1 VFDDKERFAVIL
13 RWKIYEKIGNKIYTS
28 SDVEKYEELVQKFVS
43 KFKSTELSNW
53 EAATWLNKVIK
64 TKSDVHEAIF
74 NSEVS
79 ESASEVSSQELS
91 LLSDQEFDSKENG
104 ETKREDDSVSA
115 IFDKAKAYEDLC
127 SKLPDVPEI
136 EDPDEV
142 IEQRLRKLKARD
154 ETRDTKAGFE
164 KSEDV
169 KNEIHM
175 KVKNNIE

>member
-1 VFDDKERFAVIL
+1 
-13 RWKIYEKIGNKIYTS
+13 
-28 SDVEKYEELVQKFVS
+28 
-43 KFKSTELSNW
+43 
-53 EAATWLNKVIK
+53 
-64 TKSDVHEAIF
+64 
-74 NSEVS
+74 
-79 ESASEVSSQELS
+79 VSSQELS

-175 KVKNNIE
+175 KVKNNIEKMESRTKSLDEKDISCDKKKADVFDDKTDAMKNVSVRPQVRGWRRLVSWRYPWRPESWLCCAASGGSRS